1 MMNNALLERITF
13 GSTQAEVQDFS
24 RLGPS
29 RWIQK
34 QLNPTSD
41 DPVLESALDRA
52 VLRIS
57 YSASTSSPPDFE
69 ARNEMRPLSFM
80 NQSIEQLWPLADNKR
95 KIAYEERVRP
105 LREATASKL
114 LHARYSQWQL
124 RELMVDFWQN
134 HFNVHAGDASVA
146 VGIPEFDASIRH
158 HALGNF
164 QELLTKI
171 AKSTPMLIYLNN
183 RSSKTGA
190 PNENF
195 ARELFELHTL
205 GRTNYLNDLY
215 SRWREVPG
223 ALQGKPL
230 GYIDQDVYEAA
241 RAFTGW
247 TVEDGRGIGSGL
259 SLPSTGKFT
268 YHDAWHDPYQKR
280 ILAQEFEPYQAAME
294 DGNRLIA
301 MLSNHPGTAQYI
313 CEKLCRR
320 FVSDTPP
327 PKLIASAAKV
337 WMANAQSSQQIAHVL
352 EHILLSDELRIG
364 LKNAK
369 HKKLKRPLELIMSFM
384 RKLDLELAPSQG
396 LVNQISNAG
405 QKLYYW
411 PTPDGHPDVTSYW
424 LTSHAMRQRWFLP
437 VGLLDNWW
445 GTGFVGADKLLNVAG
460 PKVTQEGLLEALS
473 KRLLGDSS
481 QPTLQQIRYA
491 QKLEVTKGILSQSQ
505 DEWNG
510 IRRTLAYLAMSP
522 QFQWK

>member
-1 MMNNALLERITF
+1 MSNSLLERITF
-13 GSTQAEVQDFS
+13 GANQSEVQDFS

-34 QLNPTSD
+34 QLNPTRD
-41 DPVLESALDRA
+41 DPSLGSALDKA

-57 YSASTSSPPDFE
+57 YSASTASAPEFE
-69 ARNEMRPLSFM
+69 ALNENRSLSLL
-80 NQSIEQLWPLADNKR
+80 NQSTEQLWPLTDNKR
-95 KIAYEERVRP
+95 KIAYQERTRP
-105 LREATASKL
+105 VAEATASKL

-134 HFNVHAGDASVA
+134 HFNVHAGDISVA
-146 VGIPEFDASIRH
+146 VGMPEFDADLRRL
-158 HALGNF
+158 ALGNF
-164 QELLTKI
+164 QELLTKV
-171 AKSTPMLIYLNN
+171 AKSTPMLVYLNN

-223 ALQGKPL
+223 ALQGKPS

-268 YHDAWHDPYQKR
+268 YLDAWHDPYQKR
-280 ILAQEFEPYQAAME
+280 VLAQEFEPYQAAMA
-294 DGNRLIA
+294 DGQRVLD
-301 MLSNHPGTAQYI
+301 MLSNHSGTAQYI
-313 CEKLCRR
+313 CEKFCRR
-320 FVSDTPP
+320 FVSDQPP
-327 PKLIASAAKV
+327 AQLVASAAKV
-337 WMANAQSSQQIAHVL
+337 WMANAKSSQQIAHVL
-352 EHILLSDELRIG
+352 EHILLSEELQTG
-364 LKNAK
+364 LKSAK
-369 HKKLKRPLELIMSFM
+369 HKKLKRPLELAISFM

-405 QKLYYW
+405 QRLYYW
-411 PTPDGHPDVTSYW
+411 PTPDGHPDVNSYW
-424 LTSHAMRQRWFLP
+424 LTSHAIRQRWFLP

-445 GTGFVGADKLLNVAG
+445 GTGFVGTEKLLNVSGFSA
-460 PKVTQEGLLEALS
+460 THEGLLEALS
-473 KRLLGDSS
+473 KRLLGESS
-481 QPTLQQIRYA
+481 QVSLRQVRGA
-491 QKLEVTKGILSQSQ
+491 QKLEVTTGLLSQSQ